1 LQSHVFARSFSLSYC
16 CRLNFRG
23 AKRLTKFIS
32 LVNEKNDA
40 VVIIVVIA
48 LRSSAIEN
56 YILIIG
62 EYSTC
67 II

>member
-1 LQSHVFARSFSLSYC
+1 MCLLVLSHYLIVADYIFAGQNGL
-16 CRLNFRG
+16 L
-23 AKRLTKFIS
+23 KFIS